1 MRFSQ
6 LSQATTVRHYR
17 RTMAWLTV
25 LTTLLPLLL
34 FILALRQNVVSTH
47 QFHDAAN
54 CAFLRG
60 RCLLVYC
67 QTQNDAALT
76 PSSVVQDELRN
87 MQRMRSSLR
96 ADYPGIIPQSDTDS
110 YLFNDAV
117 AKCGQVDWPT
127 AYRLFSDYDHALIEI
142 RVHAYYQDHCTNT
155 ALIAGLI
162 GMLVSI
168 GLSYVTLRGL
178 AAADAQQ
185 SHLASILNAT
195 SDIISSVD
203 ANFNVIYVNDAFRR
217 LIEVDQKT
225 VITQEQD
232 FNHFSKATHP
242 ILKNYEET
250 DAPHGRNRLTEGE
263 LVNAAGEHIPV
274 SLVLMTHLAEDGTI
288 LGHSNIARDISHVKA
303 VETQLRSSRERLEQ
317 AQSLAKVGSWALDL
331 AASELDWSNE
341 MRRIVGVALD
351 VPVPN
356 LDEFFAAVHVDDRE
370 RVKAAVRSVVDPVEA
385 GDSAGKGY
393 DIECRFV
400 HQDGEIVFV
409 RATCQVAHDGEGRA
423 QMLVGAMVDITD
435 AKMAEQEYRRL
446 ASIVEST
453 DQMIVA
459 TTLDGMFVSWNRGA
473 ERIYGYSAAE
483 VIGRNAAFLSP
494 ANPSFFAAIT
504 ERVLSGERVENIEVV
519 RTRKDGEVIDVSL
532 NFSPVF
538 DPLGEI
544 VAIATMGRDITARK
558 RAEEALRA
566 SQEQLAAAQKAAKL
580 GSWTYNVLTGEINWS
595 EELFHMLGFD
605 PALGAPPI
613 ADYTARYHPDDLPGH
628 KERLANALAN
638 GVGYTVDA
646 RFYNQEGELRWMQ
659 ITAKT
664 VQNENGLV
672 TQMIGTMLDITT
684 RKLAEEKMRDYAI
697 ALEFKQSEL
706 ERSNE
711 QLARLATQDGLTN
724 LKNHRAFQER
734 LSEEIERAQRYDSP
748 LSLMLIDVDSFKQY
762 NDEFGHPEGDIVL
775 KKVAAM
781 MEEAARHTDV
791 VARYGGEEFVIVLP
805 QTSSSGCAVVAE
817 RLRAMVTAAKWPNRA
832 VTVSIGVCSMHGSGM
847 DQSGLIS
854 CADEALYE
862 SKHAGRNRVTIY
874 DKEKVVLK
882 AA

>member
-1 MRFSQ
+1 
-6 LSQATTVRHYR
+6 
-17 RTMAWLTV
+17 MAWLTV

-34 FILALRQNVVSTH
+34 FTLALRQNVVSTH

-76 PSSVVQDELRN
+76 PSSVVQGELRN
-87 MQRMRSSLR
+87 MRQMRSSLR

-127 AYRLFSDYDHALIEI
+127 AYRLFTDYDHALIAI
-142 RVHAYYQDHCTNT
+142 RVHAYYQDHCTNI
-155 ALIAGLI
+155 ALIAGLV

-178 AAADAQQ
+178 AFADAQQ

-195 SDIISSVD
+195 SDIITSVD
-203 ANFNVIYVNDAFRR
+203 ANLNVVYVNDSFRR
-217 LIEVDQKT
+217 LIEVDQQA
-225 VITQEQD
+225 VITREQD
-232 FNHFSKATHP
+232 FNHFSKTTHP
-242 ILKNYEET
+242 TLKNYIET

-274 SLVLMTHLAEDGTI
+274 SLVLMTHLAADGTI

-317 AQSLAKVGSWALDL
+317 AQSLAGVGSWVLNL
-331 AASELDWSNE
+331 ATGELDWSDE
-341 MRRIVGVALD
+341 MRRIAGVALNGPLPS
-351 VPVPN
+351 VE
-356 LDEFFAAVHVDDRE
+356 EFFTFIHVVDRE
-370 RVKAAVRSVVDPVEA
+370 RVSAAVQGVIDAVGT
-385 GDSAGKGY
+385 GDVANQGY
-393 DIECRFV
+393 DIEYRFA
-400 HQDGEIVFV
+400 HADGEVVFV
-409 RATCQVAHDGEGRA
+409 RSTCQVAYYEGNA
-423 QMLVGAMVDITD
+423 TMLVGATVDVTD

-473 ERIYGYSAAE
+473 ERIYGFSAAD
-483 VIGRNAAFLSP
+483 VIGRNASFLSP
-494 ANPSFFAAIT
+494 ENPRFFAEIT
-504 ERVLSGERVENIEVV
+504 ERVLSGERVENVEVV
-519 RTRKDGEVIDVSL
+519 RTRKGGEVIDVSL

-538 DPLGEI
+538 DPFGEI

-558 RAEEALRA
+558 RAEEALRT
-566 SQEQLAAAQKAAKL
+566 SEEQLAAAQKAAKL
-580 GSWTYNVLTGEINWS
+580 GSWTFNVVTGEINWS

-605 PALGAPPI
+605 PALGAPSI
-613 ADYTARYHPDDLPGH
+613 AGYAARYHPDDLPGH

-638 GVGYTVDA
+638 GIGYTVDA
-646 RFYNQEGELRWMQ
+646 RLYNVQGELRWMQ
-659 ITAKT
+659 ITAKPI
-664 VQNENGLV
+664 QNENGQV
-672 TQMIGTMLDITT
+672 VHMIGTMLDITT
-684 RKLAEEKMRDYAI
+684 RKLAEEKMRDYAV

-762 NDEFGHPEGDIVL
+762 NDHFGHPEGDIVL

-781 MEEAARHTDV
+781 MEEAARHTDI

-817 RLRAMVTAAKWPNRA
+817 RLRAMIAAAEWPNRA
-832 VTVSIGVCSMHGSGM
+832 VTVSIGVCAMHGNNM
-847 DQSGLIS
+847 DQSRLIS

-874 DKEKVVLK
+874 DEEKVVLK